1 MLGALVGA
9 PVRLAADRLAVRWR
23 GAGSVAGILV
33 VNVVGS
39 LVLGLVTGAR
49 DLSPGVTALVGAGFC
64 GTVTTFSTV
73 GYDVVR
79 LVEERRAARALGY
92 LAGSV
97 LLGLGAAATGY
108 ALVR

>member
-1 MLGALVGA
+1 M
-9 PVRLAADRLAVRWR
+9 
-23 GAGSVAGILV
+23 
-33 VNVVGS
+33 
-39 LVLGLVTGAR
+39 
-49 DLSPGVTALVGAGFC
+49 GAGFC